1 MAKQVRHHDECT
13 NRAHD
18 VACRTCAAIH
28 TKHSIHAHRHAL
40 ERESYGSLLPELLDS
55 PLNEIT
61 LLRCNAAVIIA
72 LAKWEPRF
80 VISQASTQAVME
92 NGQMRVRISLSGD
105 LGGKATEFLV
115 SI

>member
-1 MAKQVRHHDECT
+1 MMNAQTGRMMSLAEHVQQ
-13 NRAHD
+13 
-18 VACRTCAAIH
+18 
-28 TKHSIHAHRHAL
+28 SIQNILFTRIGTRL

>member
-1 MAKQVRHHDECT
+1 MMNAQTGRMMSLAEHVQQ
-13 NRAHD
+13 
-18 VACRTCAAIH
+18 
-28 TKHSIHAHRHAL
+28 SIQNILFTRLGTRL